1 MSFYT
6 WYFWCSTLG
15 VYTPRPIAPLPRQT
29 PVSKFY
35 QLYLCYRDNS
45 IVIRSSPSIISEV
58 GSRKSEVG
66 SRKSEVGRPF
76 SAFVG
81 TRLHDG
87 LISQGHLWFWSNQR
101 RSYHLNCKIK
111 LQSRSLFSVLRL
123 FRMFFLVW
131 VWDILIREFEKKRKQ
146 GQSAE
151 HLVSSYRCHGGRCPC
166 FKISTVGPRL
176 LELG

>member
-15 VYTPRPIAPLPRQT
+15 VYTPRPIYSSLT
-29 PVSKFY
+29 PSDTCLKLFTN
-35 QLYLCYRDNS
+35 CICA
-45 IVIRSSPSIISEV
+45 IVITALLYDRVHRSF
-58 GSRKSEVG
+58 
-66 SRKSEVGRPF
+66 RKSEVGRLF

-87 LISQGHLWFWSNQR
+87 LISQGHIWFWSNQR

-123 FRMFFLVW
+123 FRMLFLVW

-151 HLVSSYRCHGGRCPC
+151 HLV
-166 FKISTVGPRL
+166 PRRIGVMEEDAL
-176 LELG
+176 L

>member
-1 MSFYT
+1 MFHS
-6 WYFWCSTLG
+6 WCLYSPSYSSL
-15 VYTPRPIAPLPRQT
+15 TPSDTCLKLFTNFICAIVIL
-29 PVSKFY
+29 
-35 QLYLCYRDNS
+35 NS

-66 SRKSEVGRPF
+66 RPF
-76 SAFVG
+76 SAFIG

-87 LISQGHLWFWSNQR
+87 LISQGHIWFWSNQR

-123 FRMFFLVW
+123 FRMLFLVW
-131 VWDILIREFEKKRKQ
+131 VWDILIREFEKKRKTRSI
-146 GQSAE
+146 GGAFGFV
-151 HLVSSYRCHGGRCPC
+151 VSVSWRKMPC
-166 FKISTVGPRL
+166 FKSSTVGPRL

>member
-1 MSFYT
+1 MELRTS
-6 WYFWCSTLG
+6 
-15 VYTPRPIAPLPRQT
+15 V
-29 PVSKFY
+29 V
-35 QLYLCYRDNS
+35 LYLVLLMFHSRCLYSPSYSSLTPSDTCLKLFTNLICA
-45 IVIRSSPSIISEV
+45 IVITALLYDQVHRSFRKSEV

-111 LQSRSLFSVLRL
+111 LQSRSLFSVLHL
-123 FRMFFLVW
+123 FRMFFFSMGL
-131 VWDILIREFEKKRKQ
+131 RYFN
-146 GQSAE
+146 
-151 HLVSSYRCHGGRCPC
+151 
-166 FKISTVGPRL
+166 
-176 LELG
+176 

>member
-1 MSFYT
+1 MEEPVSFYT

-58 GSRKSEVG
+58 GSRKSQVA
-66 SRKSEVGRPF
+66 SRKTLLGFCRNTI
-76 SAFVG
+76 AW
-81 TRLHDG
+81 
-87 LISQGHLWFWSNQR
+87 WFDQ
-101 RSYHLNCKIK
+101 SYHLNCKIK

-123 FRMFFLVW
+123 FRMFFFFLVW
-131 VWDILIREFEKKRKQ
+131 VWDILIREFEKKRKTRSI
-146 GQSAE
+146 GGAFGFV
-151 HLVSSYRCHGGRCPC
+151 VSVSWRKMP
-166 FKISTVGPRL
+166 VL
-176 LELG
+176 